1 MEVDVLGKDMDQ
13 LLVDVED
20 SVDLQKENGRL
31 LNKVELVSLICL
43 SSVNFFSGRSIE
55 TRAAVESSCYE
66 SVL

>member
-43 SSVNFFSGRSIE
+43 SSVNFFFRSFN
-55 TRAAVESSCYE
+55 
-66 SVL
+66 